1 MINIENFDSNLLKK
15 EKKSYKNIDI
25 YYTGY
30 ITMNDFVCVKIN
42 SVNSLYLTIGK
53 ADGHIEEKNGN
64 KYLMFAS
71 TDKNKEV
78 LKKYIELWDG
88 IKYQIKTIN
97 GGKPIEYEN
106 DDNLTL
112 NKILKLHMLTV
123 TVRFVF
129 QEDNKYY
136 TKIFLG
142 ECLYRYYILYIIY
155 NV

>member
-1 MINIENFDSNLLKK
+1 MINIENFDSNLLKI

-25 YYTGY
+25 YYIGY
-30 ITMNDFVCVKIN
+30 ITMKDFVCVKIN
-42 SVNSLYLTIGK
+42 SVNSLYLIIGK

-136 TKIFLG
+136 TNIFLG